1 MKEEYTKEIQ
11 SIMTECQNDYNNAL
25 NKYGD
30 SLKECRF
37 CTLTDLTY
45 IKILRIKSYEQHQ
58 DLKVQDESIL
68 DTYKSIV
75 NYSIIAILY
84 LSNCF
89 DRHHED
95 KLNSDYESVSSSIF
109 ETLTVKNHDYNDAW
123 IKIRIKSM
131 TDIMEVKIF
140 RIINAQKNNDISDET
155 FFSIAIDAFKDIV
168 NYALLSMIRIK
179 REFSLT

>member
-1 MKEEYTKEIQ
+1 MKEEYAKEIQ
-11 SIMTECQNDYNNAL
+11 SIMSECQNDYNNAL
-25 NKYGD
+25 NKYGN

-45 IKILRIKSYEQHQ
+45 IKILRVKSYEQHQ

-84 LSNCF
+84 LCNWF
-89 DRHHED
+89 DRNYED
-95 KLNSDYESVSSSIF
+95 KLNSVYESVSSNIF
-109 ETLTVKNHDYNDAW
+109 ETLTAKNHDYNDAW
-123 IKIRIKSM
+123 TKIRIESM

-140 RIINAQKNNDISDET
+140 RIINAQNNNDMT
-155 FFSIAIDAFKDIV
+155 FFSIAIDAFRDIV

-179 REFSLT
+179 KGI